1 MWELFTLMAI
11 VYVLWA
17 AIMLGLDMWE
27 EAREDRSQ
35 QENSEETE
43 KSGAGCDRS

>member
-27 EAREDRSQ
+27 EARENRGQ
-35 QENSEETE
+35 QENSEET
-43 KSGAGCDRS
+43 SQGGAGCD